1 MSNGFLTEQYIEE
14 DGKNL
19 TITNKFDTTELDKQN
34 YEERKEDQRG
44 VGFKHICAIP
54 IFEFAIDPLLKKYQF
69 YCEQHDGES
78 ARKVL
83 RQFLTL
89 NPQYK
94 TTDDQF

>member
-44 VGFKHICAIP
+44 VGLKHICAIP

-94 TTDDQF
+94 TTDD